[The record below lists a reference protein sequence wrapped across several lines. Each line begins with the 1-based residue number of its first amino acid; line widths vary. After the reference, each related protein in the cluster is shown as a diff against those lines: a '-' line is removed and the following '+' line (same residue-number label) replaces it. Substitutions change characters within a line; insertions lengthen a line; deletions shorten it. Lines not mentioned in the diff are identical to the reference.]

1 MSIFGGNTHA
11 PKAVLDAA
19 RSIMRG
25 EKVEEMSSKEKMKRG
40 LYNSVMIPEEIPTN
54 EKTAFAGAAAAAH
67 KAGKK
72 NFEFQG
78 KMYPVT
84 MQKDTAHAIAS
95 EETIHEGELPDL
107 PKKKSMTSKDYSALA
122 NKHSDLA
129 SDHRKQADRHAGV
142 NDSASE
148 RHKEAADAHDEA
160 ASAAK
165 AASDDLDSH
174 TTSQYTKKARGANYA
189 SGVARE
195 RGAEADKRRANVRKV
210 DGKDESVSEAAFA
223 PCDGCP
229 DPDKCGEAGKC
240 MKAEEA
246 VDVDA
251 GNVEKAL
258 KHDCA
263 THVHHEEHGVGR
275 CIPGMHTLEQVDEE
289 NGVVTH
295 YDVMFENDE
304 GSYIVEN
311 VPVAEMK
318 VLKDMNH
325 GHKKKKSTD
334 EGYAGN
340 YGSSVSSYNREKD
353 HEKRYEKENPGKR
366 WKDLSWGH
374 QQSHSAN
381 YDKNPK

>member
-25 EKVEEMSSKEKMKRG
+25 EEIEEMSSKEKMKRG

-78 KMYPVT
+78 KTYPVT
-84 MQKDTAHAIAS
+84 MQKDAAHAIAS
-95 EETIHEGELPDL
+95 EETV
-107 PKKKSMTSKDYSALA
+107 
-122 NKHSDLA
+122 
-129 SDHRKQADRHAGV
+129 Q
-142 NDSASE
+142 
-148 RHKEAADAHDEA
+148 EAVF
-160 ASAAK
+160 
-165 AASDDLDSH
+165 
-174 TTSQYTKKARGANYA
+174 T
-189 SGVARE
+189 
-195 RGAEADKRRANVRKV
+195 
-210 DGKDESVSEAAFA
+210 

-229 DPDKCGEAGKC
+229 DPDKCEAAGKC

-263 THVHHEEHGVGR
+263 THVQHEEHGVGR

-304 GSYIVEN
+304 GPYIVEN

-325 GHKKKKSTD
+325 GHKKKKSMG
-334 EGYAGN
+334 ENYAGN
-340 YGSSVSSYNREKD
+340 YGSSVASYNKERD
-353 HEKRYEKENPGKR
+353 HADRYEKENPGKK
-366 WKDLSWGH
+366 WKDLKWGH
-374 QQSHSAN
+374 QDSLSKH
-381 YDKNPK
+381 YEKNPE

>member
-1 MSIFGGNTHA
+1 MRIAKTNPGEQAMSIFGGNTHA

-25 EKVEEMSSKEKMKRG
+25 EEIEEMSSKEKMKRG

-78 KMYPVT
+78 KQYPVT

-95 EETIHEGELPDL
+95 EETIHEAHGELPDL

-122 NKHSDLA
+122 SKHKDLA
-129 SDHRKQADRHAGV
+129 DNHRKESERHAGV
-142 NDSASE
+142 NDGASN
-148 RHKEAADAHDEA
+148 RHKEAAERHGEA

-165 AASDDLDSH
+165 EASGDPSH
-174 TTSQYTKKARGANYA
+174 SGMTSHYTKVARGANHA

-195 RGAEADKRRANVRKV
+195 RGAEADKRRAHVRKV
-210 DGKDESVSEAAFA
+210 DGKDVDES
-223 PCDGCP
+223 
-229 DPDKCGEAGKC
+229 
-240 MKAEEA
+240 
-246 VDVDA
+246 VDVDT

-263 THVHHEEHGVGR
+263 THVHHEEYGVGR

-304 GSYIVEN
+304 GPYIVEN

-340 YGSSVSSYNREKD
+340 YGSSVSSYGREKD
-353 HEKRYEKENPGKR
+353 HEKRYEKENPGKK
-366 WKDLSWGH
+366 WKDLPWGH
-374 QQSHSAN
+374 QQSHSAD